1 MSRLAVLC
9 WHGALCIT
17 DSQIRASYPIF
28 AVGYDLGPLRPME
41 KTARGPGAG
50 ASEAGACR
58 DRNRASRLAGYCEI
72 SRSGRV
78 TTRLVRSGRAHS
90 SKNPAGNNAIAG
102 RSHCDIAG
110 RCRPPRLPPGRPAP
124 SHPRHLIRRQATLP
138 RMKMPIR
145 IRATETMPRKIARGT
160 LWASLAP
167 YQEPP
172 LRLAARRAPNTKS
185 SLP

>member
-9 WHGALCIT
+9 SHGALCIT
-17 DSQIRASYPIF
+17 DSQICASYLIF
-28 AVGYDLGPLRPME
+28 AVGYDRGPLRPTE

-50 ASEAGACR
+50 ASEAGAR
-58 DRNRASRLAGYCEI
+58 WDRNRASRLAGYCEI
-72 SRSGRV
+72 SRSGRA
-78 TTRLVRSGRAHS
+78 TTRPVRSGRAHGRVQGS
-90 SKNPAGNNAIAG
+90 VRQRCYRRPKSLRYRRALPAAAIAG
-102 RSHCDIAG
+102 RGASAIA
-110 RCRPPRLPPGRPAP
+110 
-124 SHPRHLIRRQATLP
+124 RHLIRRQPTFP

-145 IRATETMPRKIARGT
+145 IRTTETMPRKIARGT